1 MSDQKL
7 ATVAVRAGID
17 SDTQFNAV
25 VPPLYLTSTYS
36 FPQLGEVPTFD
47 YSRSGNPTRNT
58 LADALATLEGGAG
71 GVVTNCGT
79 AAMNLLVSALL
90 GPDDLIVA
98 PHDCYGG
105 TYRLFDTR
113 AQKGDFNVCF
123 VDQTDPLALADALAK
138 KPKLVWVETPSNP
151 LLRIVDVAELCAA
164 AHQAGA
170 LVAVDNTFLSPIL
183 QQPLSLGADFV
194 VHSTTKYINGHSDVL
209 GGVLIAKTDAHAE
222 TLSWW
227 ANCIGATGA
236 PFDAYLTLRGLR
248 TLAPRMRMHEE
259 NSAQVLAYLQQQPL
273 VGTLY
278 HPSQPDHPG
287 HDIALKQQKG
297 FGAMLSFEINGSM
310 AQLETFVRELK
321 CFSLAESLGGTE
333 SLICHPAS
341 MTHRAMS
348 DEAQAEAGLKTSL
361 LRLSVGLEDPSDLI
375 ADLAQA
381 FAQAEKVAV

>member
-1 MSDQKL
+1 MSDKKL
-7 ATVAVRAGID
+7 ATVAVRTGIE

-25 VPPLYLTSTYS
+25 VPPIYLTSTYGFS
-36 FPQLGEVPTFD
+36 QLGEVPQFD

-58 LADALATLEGGAG
+58 LAEALAELEGGAG
-71 GVVTNCGT
+71 AVVTNCGT
-79 AAMNLLVSALL
+79 AAINLLVSALL
-90 GPDDLIVA
+90 GPEDLVVA

-113 AQKGDFNVCF
+113 AGKGDFQVVF
-123 VDQTDPLALADALAK
+123 VDQTDPAALAEALARN
-138 KPKLVWVETPSNP
+138 PKLVWVETPSNP
-151 LLRIVDVAELCAA
+151 LLRVVDLAVLCADA
-164 AHQAGA
+164 RQAGA

-183 QQPLSLGADFV
+183 QQPIALGADFV

-209 GGVLIAKTDAHAE
+209 GGVLIAKTPEQAE

-248 TLAPRMRMHEE
+248 TLAPRMRLHEE
-259 NSAQVLAYLQQQPL
+259 NSAKILDYLQSQPL
-273 VGTLY
+273 VGQIY
-278 HPSQPDHPG
+278 HPSQPEHPG
-287 HDIALKQQKG
+287 HAIALKQQQG
-297 FGAMLSFEINGSM
+297 FGAMLSFEIAGSQ
-310 AQLETFVRELK
+310 AQLAAFVRQLQ

-348 DEAQAEAGLKTSL
+348 DEAQAEAGIKPSL
-361 LRLSVGLEDPSDLI
+361 LRLSVGLEDADDLI

-381 FAQAEKVAV
+381 FAKAAEVTE